1 MESIV
6 IASTLVL
13 FFGSIF
19 GFQAVSKRPEYKEL
33 VESGQKINLNL
44 ANLLKAFTR
53 SKSDPLRDA
62 HVKLARI
69 GFGFFALAVF
79 GLFGPS
85 VIFSVLV

>member
-1 MESIV
+1 MELV
-6 IASTLVL
+6 VVAATLIL

-19 GFQAVSKRPEYKEL
+19 GFQAVSKRPEYEEL
-33 VESGQKINLNL
+33 IESGQKINLNL

-53 SKSDPLRDA
+53 SKSDPLRAA
-62 HVKLARI
+62 HVKLAKI

-85 VIFSVLV
+85 LIFSVLV